1 MKIKNILKSML
12 LASMLLFTTS
22 SCSDWLN
29 VDMED
34 AIMEDKLYE
43 TNEGFLASLN
53 GVYTKM
59 NETYSSTLGMGIID
73 AMAQYYD
80 IAQNSNHIY
89 YIYSQY
95 NFSENTFESTQEMFG
110 LTYIV

>member
-80 IAQNSNHIY
+80 IAQKIKPKFKKNKQNNY
-89 YIYSQY
+89 
-95 NFSENTFESTQEMFG
+95 
-110 LTYIV
+110 